1 VNIPQRVA
9 FNTTVQL
16 VARLGAIALALIS
29 FALVTRYLGVEGFG
43 EYALVLAFLALLVP
57 ISDLGLTAIGVRE
70 LAAHRDEEETLV
82 GDLLGLRIVVALTAA
97 VLLVAVSPLFPYSDR
112 VEGGL
117 RLAAIGLFA
126 LVLSG
131 LPLIVFQSRERLE
144 LSALVDFVTA
154 AATLLFVVI
163 ATQADLGFNA
173 LILATVLAGFAAVAV
188 GFAFASRLARLR
200 PRFDRARAK
209 VLLAAALP
217 VGVFLM
223 FSVAQLRIDTVM
235 LSLLK
240 EVDDVGVY
248 GAAYRFLEQALFFP
262 GLFMAAVYPILA
274 AQVANRDPGLQL
286 AIDKSLTFLL
296 ATAIPLAAGSFV
308 LATDIIRLLAGA
320 DFAESVAPMR
330 ILAFAAVF
338 AFTTALFSSLLVL
351 LERQRLL
358 LVLVIAAFALNVTLN
373 LILIPPFSYLGA
385 ASASVAT
392 QAFFGVSLA
401 VAALQQGHLSLH
413 LAQLPRIV
421 LATAGMCVVLW
432 LTSPLPFGVTVAAG
446 LVSYA
451 AMSYLLRIVTRADL
465 DLLRARRASVSEL

>member
-29 FALVTRYLGVEGFG
+29 FGLVTRYLGVEGFG

-82 GDLLGLRIVVALTAA
+82 GDLLGLRIGVALSAA
-97 VLLVAVSPLFPYSDR
+97 FLLAAVSPLFPYSAR
-112 VEGGL
+112 VEDGL

-144 LSALVDFVTA
+144 LSALIDFVTA
-154 AATLLFVVI
+154 AATLFFVVI

-173 LILATVLAGFAAVAV
+173 LILATVLAGFAAVVV
-188 GFAFASRLARLR
+188 GFTFASRLVRLR
-200 PRFDRARAK
+200 PRFDRTRAK

-217 VGVFLM
+217 VGFFLM

-240 EVDDVGVY
+240 DVDDVGIY
-248 GAAYRFLEQALFFP
+248 GAAYRFFEQALFFP
-262 GLFMAAVYPILA
+262 GLFMAAVFPILA
-274 AQVANRDPGLQL
+274 ALIANRDPGLQL

-308 LATDIIRLLAGA
+308 LAPDIIRLLAGEE
-320 DFAESVAPMR
+320 FAESVEPMR

-351 LERQRLL
+351 LAQQRLL
-358 LVLVIAAFALNVTLN
+358 LRLVAAAFALNVVLN
-373 LILIPPFSYLGA
+373 LILIPPFSYLGS

-392 QAFFGVSLA
+392 QAVFGVALA
-401 VAALQQGHLSLH
+401 FAALRQGHLSLH
-413 LAQLPRIV
+413 LAQLPRIL
-421 LATAGMCVVLW
+421 LATAGMCAVLW
-432 LTSPLPFGVTVAAG
+432 LTSALPFGLTVIAG

-451 AMSYLLRIVTRADL
+451 ALSYMLGIVTKADL
-465 DLLRARRASVSEL
+465 DLLRTRRAYVSDL

>member
-1 VNIPQRVA
+1 MNIPQRVA

-16 VARLGAIALALIS
+16 VARLGAITLALIS
-29 FALVTRYLGVEGFG
+29 FALVTRYLGVSGFG

-82 GDLLGLRIVVALTAA
+82 GDLLGLRIAVALIAS
-97 VLLVAVSPLFPYSDR
+97 VLLVAVSPLFPYSEQ
-112 VEGGL
+112 VESGL

-131 LPLIVFQSRERLE
+131 LPLIVFQSRQRLE

-154 AATLLFVVI
+154 AATLLFVII

-173 LILATVLAGFAAVAV
+173 LILATVLAGFAAVVV
-188 GFAFASRLARLR
+188 GFIFASRLVRLR
-200 PRFDRARAK
+200 PRFDRTRAK
-209 VLLAAALP
+209 ILLAAALP
-217 VGVFLM
+217 VGAFLM

-240 EVDDVGVY
+240 PVEDVGVY

-274 AQVANRDPGLQL
+274 VLIANRDPGLQV

-296 ATAIPLAAGSFV
+296 ATAIPLAAGSFI
-308 LATDIIRLLAGA
+308 LAPDIIRLLAGE
-320 DFAESVAPMR
+320 DFTESVEPMR

-351 LERQRLL
+351 LGRQRQL
-358 LVLVIAAFALNVTLN
+358 LVLVAAAFALNVALN

-392 QAFFGVSLA
+392 QAFFGMSLA
-401 VAALQQGHLSLH
+401 IAALRQGHLSLH

-421 LATAGMCVVLW
+421 VATAGMCGVLW
-432 LTSPLPFGVTVAAG
+432 LTAPLPLGVTVIAG

-451 AMSYLLRIVTRADL
+451 AMSYLLGIVTRADL
-465 DLLRARRASVSEL
+465 DLLRARRASVSQL

>member
-9 FNTTVQL
+9 FNTSVQL

-70 LAAHRDEEETLV
+70 LAAHRDEEEALV
-82 GDLLGLRIVVALTAA
+82 GDLLGLRIAVALLAA
-97 VLLVAVSPLFPYSDR
+97 VLLAVVSPLFPYSDR
-112 VEGGL
+112 VESGL
-117 RLAAIGLFA
+117 RLAAIALFA

-154 AATLLFVVI
+154 AAALFFVVI
-163 ATQADLGFNA
+163 ATEADLGFNA

-188 GFAFASRLARLR
+188 GFVCASRLVRLR
-200 PRFDRARAK
+200 PRLDRARAK
-209 VLLAAALP
+209 VLLSAAMP

-240 EVDDVGVY
+240 DVDDVGIY

-274 AQVANRDPGLQL
+274 ALIANRDPGLQL

-308 LATDIIRLLAGA
+308 LAPDIIRLLAGE
-320 DFAESVAPMR
+320 DFADSVEPMR
-330 ILAFAAVF
+330 ILAFAVVF
-338 AFTTALFSSLLVL
+338 AFTTTLFSSLLVL
-351 LERQRLL
+351 VARQRQL
-358 LVLVIAAFALNVTLN
+358 LVLVIAAFVLNVVLN
-373 LILIPPFSYLGA
+373 LILIPPFSYNGA

-392 QAFFGVSLA
+392 QAFFGVSLGI
-401 VAALQQGHLSLH
+401 AALRQGHLSLH

-421 LATAGMCVVLW
+421 AAAAGMCAVLW
-432 LTSPLPFGVTVAAG
+432 LTSSLPFGVTVIAG
-446 LVSYA
+446 LVTYA
-451 AMSYLLRIVTRADL
+451 ALSYVLGIVTKADL
-465 DLLRARRASVSEL
+465 DLLRARRASISGL

>member
-9 FNTTVQL
+9 FNTSVQL

-43 EYALVLAFLALLVP
+43 EYTLVLAFLALLVP

-82 GDLLGLRIVVALTAA
+82 GDLLGLRIAVALTVS
-97 VLLVAVSPLFPYSDR
+97 VLLAAVSPLFPYSDR
-112 VEGGL
+112 VESGL
-117 RLAAIGLFA
+117 RLAAIALFA

-131 LPLIVFQSRERLE
+131 LPLIVFQSRQRLE

-154 AATLLFVVI
+154 AATLFFVVI

-173 LILATVLAGFAAVAV
+173 VILATVLAGFAAVAV
-188 GFAFASRLARLR
+188 GFAFASRLVRLR
-200 PRFDRARAK
+200 PRFDRTRAK
-209 VLLAAALP
+209 ILLAAALP

-240 EVDDVGVY
+240 DVDDVGIY

-274 AQVANRDPGLQL
+274 AQIANRDPGLQL

-296 ATAIPLAAGSFV
+296 ATAIPLAAGSLV
-308 LATDIIRLLAGA
+308 LAPDIIRLLAGE
-320 DFAESVAPMR
+320 DFSESVEPMR

-351 LERQRLL
+351 LARQRQL
-358 LVLVIAAFALNVTLN
+358 LVLVIAAFVLNVVLN
-373 LILIPPFSYLGA
+373 LILIPPFSYNGA

-392 QAFFGVSLA
+392 QAFFGVSLGI
-401 VAALQQGHLSLH
+401 AALRRGHLSLH

-421 LATAGMCVVLW
+421 AATAGMCAVLW
-432 LTSPLPFGVTVAAG
+432 LTSSLPFGVTVIAG
-446 LVSYA
+446 LVTYTALSYV
-451 AMSYLLRIVTRADL
+451 LGIVTKADL
-465 DLLRARRASVSEL
+465 DLLRARRASVSGL

>member
-16 VARLGAIALALIS
+16 LARLGAIALALVS
-29 FALVTRYLGVEGFG
+29 FGLVTRYLGVEGFG

-70 LAAHRDEEETLV
+70 LAAHRDEEETLI
-82 GDLLGLRIVVALTAA
+82 GDLLGLRIAVALIAS
-97 VLLVAVSPLFPYSDR
+97 VLLVAVSPLFPYSNQ
-112 VEGGL
+112 VESGL
-117 RLAAIGLFA
+117 RLAAVGLFA

-144 LSALVDFVTA
+144 LSALLDFVTA
-154 AATLLFVVI
+154 AATLLFVIV

-173 LILATVLAGFAAVAV
+173 LILATVLAGFVSVVV
-188 GFAFASRLARLR
+188 GFGFGSRLVRMR
-200 PRFDRARAK
+200 PRFDRPRAK
-209 VLLAAALP
+209 ILLGAALP

-240 EVDDVGVY
+240 PVEDVGVY

-274 AQVANRDPGLQL
+274 TLIANRDPGLQV

-296 ATAIPLAAGSFV
+296 ATAIPLAAGAFV
-308 LATDIIRLLAGA
+308 LAPDIIRLLAGE
-320 DFAESVAPMR
+320 DFTESVEPMR
-330 ILAFAAVF
+330 ILVFAAVF

-351 LERQRLL
+351 LARQRQL
-358 LVLVIAAFALNVTLN
+358 LVLVVAAFALNVVLN
-373 LILIPPFSYLGA
+373 LILIPPFSYVGA

-392 QAFFGVSLA
+392 QAFFGMSLA
-401 VAALQQGHLSLH
+401 IAALRQGHLSLH

-421 LATAGMCVVLW
+421 LATAGMCGVLW
-432 LTSPLPFGVTVAAG
+432 LTSPLPFGVTVIAG
-446 LVSYA
+446 LVSLA
-451 AMSYLLRIVTRADL
+451 AMSYLLGIVTRADI
-465 DLLRARRASVSEL
+465 DLLRGRRASVSQL

>member
-1 VNIPQRVA
+1 MNIPQRVA

-16 VARLGAIALALIS
+16 VARLGAIALALVS

-57 ISDLGLTAIGVRE
+57 ISDVGLTAIGVRE
-70 LAAHRDEEETLV
+70 LAAHRDEEERLV
-82 GDLLGLRIVVALTAA
+82 GNLLGLRLAVALTAA

-112 VEGGL
+112 VESGL

-144 LSALVDFVTA
+144 LSALVDFATA
-154 AATLLFVVI
+154 ATTLLFVVI
-163 ATQADLGFNA
+163 ATRADLGFNA

-188 GFAFASRLARLR
+188 GFGFASRLLRLR
-200 PRFDRARAK
+200 PRLDQARAK
-209 VLLAAALP
+209 ALLAAALP

-240 EVDDVGVY
+240 QVDDVGVY

-274 AQVANRDPGLQL
+274 TQIANRDPGLQL

-308 LATDIIRLLAGA
+308 LAPDIIRLLAGE
-320 DFAESVAPMR
+320 DFADSIEPMR

-351 LERQRLL
+351 LERQRQL
-358 LVLVIAAFALNVTLN
+358 LVLVVIAFVLNVALN
-373 LILIPPFSYLGA
+373 LILIPPFSYVGA

-392 QAFFGVSLA
+392 QAFFGVCLA
-401 VAALQQGHLSLH
+401 VAALRRGHLSLH

-421 LATAGMCVVLW
+421 LAAAGMCIVLW
-432 LTSPLPFGVTVAAG
+432 LTASLPFGVTVLAG
-446 LVSYA
+446 LVTYA
-451 AMSYLLRIVTRADL
+451 AMSYLLGIVTRADL
-465 DLLRARRASVSEL
+465 DLLRARRASVSQL

>member
-82 GDLLGLRIVVALTAA
+82 GDLLGVRIVVALTAA
-97 VLLVAVSPLFPYSDR
+97 LLLVAISPLFPYSDR

-154 AATLLFVVI
+154 AATLLFVVM

-173 LILATVLAGFAAVAV
+173 LILATVLAGFAAGAV
-188 GFAFASRLARLR
+188 GFVFASRLVRLR
-200 PRFDRARAK
+200 PRFDRARAR

-296 ATAIPLAAGSFV
+296 ATAIPLAAGSVV
-308 LATDIIRLLAGA
+308 LAPDIIRLLAGE
-320 DFAESVAPMR
+320 DFAESVEPMR

-351 LERQRLL
+351 LEQQRRL
-358 LVLVIAAFALNVTLN
+358 LVLVVAAFVLNVTLN
-373 LILIPPFSYLGA
+373 LILIPPFSYIGA

-401 VAALQQGHLSLH
+401 VAALRQGHLSLH
-413 LAQLPRIV
+413 LAQLPRIL
-421 LATAGMCVVLW
+421 LATAAMCVLLW
-432 LTSPLPFGVTVAAG
+432 LTSSLPFGVTVVAG

-451 AMSYLLRIVTRADL
+451 AMSYLLGIVTRADL